1 MKIKFVSNGLNQDG
15 SLVGSR
21 HRAVVV
27 NMAYYFLKHYYY
39 LHGLGTPTWLDCD
52 LVHVQNFDDQ
62 FQDIKKQNPD
72 MLALSVF
79 VWNERTQFKLAME
92 YKRYRPDSVIVMGG
106 PQLTAHKDKD
116 FFKKFPYVDYVVYG
130 DGEKPFQQLIDYHM
144 GCKIDKHEFVNI
156 VENDHGKSITYP
168 FEMISDELYL
178 STSPFLSQTD
188 FIRDNLQRYKK
199 FNIGMDRIK
208 VGIEFARGCMYKCT
222 FCDWSQ
228 NLTNRVKRRK
238 HNWKDELL
246 YFKDLDVEIRETDA
260 NFGQWDQDLEIF
272 DYARSLYDPSRNFSF
287 IPNNTPKVKRKA
299 AYYIMRGVLETY
311 DQKKIPWFPVS
322 LQDIDPEVLKAVDR
336 PSPTL
341 ERYAEEISKLKEDLP
356 GVNVTDRLAAQ
367 VVVGMP
373 EQTFDTFVDNM
384 HTVWKTL
391 GIRKFDVN
399 HWSWT
404 PNAPAADAD
413 YIEKYKLETV
423 PVVYLKLRL
432 PLDNKIYDLD
442 SLFEQVKKRFDYNHY
457 FIDDLLMYKTHKMD
471 FSDMHSCVRVMRQMQ
486 QYPHKD
492 QFTSA
497 EMQEF
502 KREARQ
508 FGDRISNVADKMFE
522 KHGFYI
528 LAKYDEQTNSLLPG
542 EFPITEFNS
551 QKIIAK
557 VLRD

>member
-15 SLVGSR
+15 SLTGSR
-21 HRAVVV
+21 HRAVTV

-39 LHGLGTPTWLDCD
+39 LHGLGNPTWLDSD
-52 LVHVQNFDDQ
+52 LVHVENFEDQ
-62 FQDIKKQNPD
+62 FSNIKSQSPD

-92 YKRYRPDSVIVMGG
+92 YKRHNPNSIIVMGG
-106 PQLTAHKDKD
+106 PQLTAHKDKN
-116 FFKKFPYVDYVVYG
+116 FFKSYPYVDYVVYG

-144 GCKIDKHEFVNI
+144 GNAVDKKDFVNI
-156 VENDHGKSITYP
+156 IENQGGMAIKYP
-168 FEMISDELYL
+168 FEMISDDLYL

-188 FIRDNLQRYKK
+188 FIRDNLQRYQK
-199 FNIGMDRIK
+199 FGIGMDRIK

-228 NLTNRVKRRK
+228 NLTKKVKRRK

-246 YFKDLDVEIRETDA
+246 YFKDLDVQIRETDA

-272 DYARSLYDPSRNFSF
+272 DYATSLYDPSRNFSF
-287 IPNNTPKVKRKA
+287 IPNNTPKLKRKS
-299 AYYIMRGVLETY
+299 AYYIIQKVLETY
-311 DQKKIPWFPVS
+311 DNKTLPWYPIS
-322 LQDIDPEVLKAVDR
+322 LQDIDPVVLKAVDR

-341 ERYAEEISKLKEDLP
+341 EQHNEMISKLKEDST
-356 GVNVTDRLAAQ
+356 VNITDRLAAQ
-367 VVVGMP
+367 VVLGMP
-373 EQTFDTFVDNM
+373 EQTFDNFVDNM

-404 PNAPAADAD
+404 PNSPAANAD
-413 YIEKYKLETV
+413 YVEKYQLETV

-442 SLFEQVKKRFDYNHY
+442 TLFEQVKKRFDYNHY
-457 FIDDLLMYKTHKMD
+457 FIDDLLMYKTHKMN
-471 FSDMHSCVRVMRQMQ
+471 FSDMHSCVKVLRQMQ
-486 QYPHKD
+486 QYPNKD
-492 QFTSA
+492 EFTLS

-502 KREARQ
+502 KREARKY
-508 FGDRISNVADKMFE
+508 GDMISSEADRMFE

-528 LAKYDEQTNSLLPG
+528 LAKYDEDTNSLVPS
-542 EFPITEFNS
+542 EFPITEF
-551 QKIIAK
+551 KKEKA
-557 VLRD
+557 

>member
-15 SLVGSR
+15 SLTGSR
-21 HRAVVV
+21 HRAVTV

-39 LHGLGTPTWLDCD
+39 LHGLGNPTWLDSD
-52 LVHVQNFDDQ
+52 LVHVENFEDQ
-62 FQDIKKQNPD
+62 FSNIKSQSPD

-92 YKRYRPDSVIVMGG
+92 YKRHNPNSIIVMGG
-106 PQLTAHKDKD
+106 PQLTAHKDKN
-116 FFKKFPYVDYVVYG
+116 FFKSYPYVDYVVYG

-144 GCKIDKHEFVNI
+144 GNAVDKKDFVNI
-156 VENDHGKSITYP
+156 IENQGGMSIKYP
-168 FEMISDELYL
+168 FEMISDDLYL

-188 FIRDNLQRYKK
+188 FIRDNLQRYQK
-199 FNIGMDRIK
+199 FGIGMDRIK

-228 NLTNRVKRRK
+228 NLTKKVKRRK

-246 YFKDLDVEIRETDA
+246 YFKDLDVQIRETDA

-272 DYARSLYDPSRNFSF
+272 DYATSLYDPSRNFSF
-287 IPNNTPKVKRKA
+287 IPNNTPKLKRKS
-299 AYYIMRGVLETY
+299 AYYIIQKVLETY
-311 DQKKIPWFPVS
+311 DNKTLPWYPIS
-322 LQDIDPEVLKAVDR
+322 LQDIDPVVLKAVDR

-341 ERYAEEISKLKEDLP
+341 EQHNEMISKLKEDST
-356 GVNVTDRLAAQ
+356 VNITDRLAAQ
-367 VVVGMP
+367 VVLGMP
-373 EQTFDTFVDNM
+373 EQTFDNFVDNM

-404 PNAPAADAD
+404 PNSPAANAD
-413 YIEKYKLETV
+413 YVEKYQLETV

-442 SLFEQVKKRFDYNHY
+442 TLFEQVKKRFDYNHY
-457 FIDDLLMYKTHKMD
+457 FIDDLLMYKTHKMN
-471 FSDMHSCVRVMRQMQ
+471 FSDMHSCVKVLRQMQ
-486 QYPHKD
+486 QYPNKD
-492 QFTSA
+492 EFTLS

-502 KREARQ
+502 KREARKY
-508 FGDRISNVADKMFE
+508 GDMISSEADRMFE

-528 LAKYDEQTNSLLPG
+528 LAKYDEDTNSLVPS
-542 EFPITEFNS
+542 EFPITEF
-551 QKIIAK
+551 KKEKA
-557 VLRD
+557 

>member
-15 SLVGSR
+15 SLTGSR
-21 HRAVVV
+21 HRAVTV

-39 LHGLGTPTWLDCD
+39 LHGLGNPTWLDSD
-52 LVHVQNFDDQ
+52 LVHVENFEDQ
-62 FQDIKKQNPD
+62 FSNIKSQSPD

-92 YKRYRPDSVIVMGG
+92 YKRHNPNSIIVMGG
-106 PQLTAHKDKD
+106 PQLTAHKNKN
-116 FFKKFPYVDYVVYG
+116 FFKSYPYVDYVVYG

-144 GCKIDKHEFVNI
+144 GNAVDKKDFVNI
-156 VENDHGKSITYP
+156 IENQGGMSIKYP
-168 FEMISDELYL
+168 FEMISDDLYL

-188 FIRDNLQRYKK
+188 FIRDNLQRYQK
-199 FNIGMDRIK
+199 FGIGMDRIK

-228 NLTNRVKRRK
+228 NLTKKVKRRK

-246 YFKDLDVEIRETDA
+246 YFKDLDVQIRETDA

-272 DYARSLYDPSRNFSF
+272 DYATSLYDPSRNFSF
-287 IPNNTPKVKRKA
+287 IPNNTPKLKRKS
-299 AYYIMRGVLETY
+299 AYYIIQKVLETY
-311 DQKKIPWFPVS
+311 DNKTLPWYPIS
-322 LQDIDPEVLKAVDR
+322 LQDIDPVVLKAVDR

-341 ERYAEEISKLKEDLP
+341 EQHNEMISKLKEDST
-356 GVNVTDRLAAQ
+356 VNITDRLAAQ
-367 VVVGMP
+367 VVLGMP
-373 EQTFDTFVDNM
+373 EQTFDNFVDNM

-404 PNAPAADAD
+404 PNSPAANAD
-413 YIEKYKLETV
+413 YVEKYQLETV

-442 SLFEQVKKRFDYNHY
+442 TLFEQVKKRFDYNHY

-471 FSDMHSCVRVMRQMQ
+471 FSDMHSCVKVLRQMQ
-486 QYPHKD
+486 QYPNKD
-492 QFTSA
+492 EFTLS

-502 KREARQ
+502 KREARKY
-508 FGDRISNVADKMFE
+508 GDMISSEADRMFE

-528 LAKYDEQTNSLLPG
+528 LAKYDEDTNSLVPS
-542 EFPITEFNS
+542 EFPITEF
-551 QKIIAK
+551 KKEKA
-557 VLRD
+557 